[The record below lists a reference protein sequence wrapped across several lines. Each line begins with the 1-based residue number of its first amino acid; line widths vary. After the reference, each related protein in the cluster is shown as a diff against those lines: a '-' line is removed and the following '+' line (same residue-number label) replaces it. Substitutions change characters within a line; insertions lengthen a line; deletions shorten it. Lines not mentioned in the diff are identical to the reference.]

1 MIEGYG
7 PRGTLKLLANVPW
20 RTTVPPT
27 NTKPKE
33 SPFRKLRGQL
43 ESRDAARL
51 AVIGALVLYAV
62 LFVILNSHNVSISFV
77 LFDTHV
83 PVLVALLLAG
93 GIGVGAGW
101 LLADRRAGRK
111 NRFKP

>member
-1 MIEGYG
+1 
-7 PRGTLKLLANVPW
+7 
-20 RTTVPPT
+20 VPPT
-27 NTKPKE
+27 NTKPE
-33 SPFRKLRGQL
+33 QSPFRKLKGQL

-51 AVIGALVLYAV
+51 AAIGALVLYAV

-77 LFDTHV
+77 LFHTNV

-101 LLADRRAGRK
+101 LLANRHAERQK
-111 NRFKP
+111 RFKP

>member
-1 MIEGYG
+1 
-7 PRGTLKLLANVPW
+7 
-20 RTTVPPT
+20 VPPT
-27 NTKPKE
+27 NTKPDH
-33 SPFRKLRGQL
+33 SPLRKLKGQL

-51 AVIGALVLYAV
+51 AVIGALVLYGL
-62 LFVILNSHNVSISFV
+62 LFVVLNIHNVSISFV
-77 LFDTHV
+77 FFDTHV

-101 LLADRRAGRK
+101 LLANRHAGRQ

>member
-1 MIEGYG
+1 
-7 PRGTLKLLANVPW
+7 
-20 RTTVPPT
+20 VPPT

-33 SPFRKLRGQL
+33 SPARKLADLFG
-43 ESRDAARL
+43 SRDARRL
-51 AVIGALVLYAV
+51 AAIGALVLFGV

-77 LFDTHV
+77 FFDTHV
-83 PVLVALLLAG
+83 PVLVALLVAA

-111 NRFKP
+111 TRFKP

>member
-1 MIEGYG
+1 MN
-7 PRGTLKLLANVPW
+7 LPW

-27 NTKPKE
+27 DTKPKE
-33 SPFRKLRGQL
+33 SPFHKLRRQL
-43 ESRDAARL
+43 ESHDATRL
-51 AVIGALVLYAV
+51 IVIGALVLYGV

-77 LFDTHV
+77 FFNTHV

-101 LLADRRAGRK
+101 LLANRKADRQT
-111 NRFKP
+111 RFKPR